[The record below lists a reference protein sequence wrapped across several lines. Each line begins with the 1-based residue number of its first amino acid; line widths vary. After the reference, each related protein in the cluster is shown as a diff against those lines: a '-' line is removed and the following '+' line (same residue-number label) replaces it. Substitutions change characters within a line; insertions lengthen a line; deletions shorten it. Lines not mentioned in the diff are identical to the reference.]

1 MENSKTFTF
10 NIYKNVDND
19 NGNLDIYINDLTVLV
34 LHNPPNQNDNI
45 QREIT
50 SISRGGG
57 LGRGRN

>member
-19 NGNLDIYINDLTVLV
+19 NGNLDIYINDLTVFV
-34 LHNPPNQNDNI
+34 LHNPPNENDNI
-45 QREIT
+45 QRGIT